1 MTLEG
6 EIPASFFIDDSF
18 DDPELEE
25 EFEKEEAESEGSD
38 PYDEFSED

>member
-6 EIPASFFIDDSF
+6 EIPASFFVDDSF
-18 DDPELEE
+18 DDRELEE
-25 EFEKEEAESEGSD
+25 EFGKENTEDEEID